1 LKLVGG
7 HASFVRLR
15 PAAAAL
21 ALLASLFPMAGPT
34 AAATTLTISA
44 GAQSPGKDVQLN
56 VFAPGTTTIN
66 VGDTITWR
74 LDSTEFHTVTF
85 LAGQPEPE
93 FVTPGPDGAFLNPA
107 AVLPAGGNTYD
118 GSAYTNSGL
127 MMLGGPG
134 SEPPT
139 YSLTFTKPGTYDYVC
154 IVHPGMQGK
163 VVVNPEGQS
172 AGAPQ
177 VGSPQA
183 GAPQA
188 GTPQAGTPRAD
199 TQSTVD
205 ARSRDEVNALL
216 AGDGIST
223 IMSNAGELPADG
235 ATAGLAM
242 GAGTAQV
249 DVQRFFPP
257 RVTIHAGDSLT
268 WINKSEAPH
277 TVTFLAGQPQPDV
290 VNVMPQP
297 DGPPRFQLNPTMF
310 NPAGDPSAYDGSSY
324 LNSGFTEP
332 GPNGTYTVTFT
343 QPGSYDY
350 VCLLHPGMTGT
361 VVVQ

>member
-7 HASFVRLR
+7 HASVVRLR
-15 PAAAAL
+15 AAAAVL
-21 ALLASLFPMAGPT
+21 GLLASLFPMAGPAT
-34 AAATTLTISA
+34 AATTLTISA

-93 FVTPGPDGAFLNPA
+93 FVTPGPTGAFLNPA

-134 SEPPT
+134 TEPPT

-154 IVHPGMQGK
+154 IIHPGMEGK
-163 VVVNPEGQS
+163 VVVNAEGRS
-172 AGAPQ
+172 
-177 VGSPQA
+177 
-183 GAPQA
+183 
-188 GTPQAGTPRAD
+188 AD
-199 TQSTVD
+199 TQSAVD
-205 ARSRDEVNALL
+205 ARSRDEVNSLL
-216 AGDGIST
+216 AGDGISS
-223 IMSNAGELPADG
+223 IMSNVGELPAEG
-235 ATAGLAM
+235 VTAGLAM

-268 WINKSEAPH
+268 WINKSLAPH
-277 TVTFLAGQPQPDV
+277 TVTFLAGQAQPDV
-290 VNVMPQP
+290 VNVQPQP
-297 DGPPRFQLNPTMF
+297 AGPPQFQLNPTMF

-350 VCLLHPGMTGT
+350 LCLLHPGMVGT
-361 VVVQ
+361 VVVQE

>member
-7 HASFVRLR
+7 HASPVRLR
-15 PAAAAL
+15 RAAVAAAL
-21 ALLASLFPMAGPT
+21 LGSTLPFASPT
-34 AAATTLTISA
+34 AAANTLTISA
-44 GAQSPGKDVQLN
+44 GAQSPGRDVQLN

-93 FVTPGPDGAFLNPA
+93 FVTPGPDGAFLNPT
-107 AVLPAGGNTYD
+107 AVLPAGGKTFD
-118 GSAYTNSGL
+118 GSTFTNSGL
-127 MMLGGPG
+127 MMLGGPGG

-139 YSLTFTKPGTYDYVC
+139 YSLTFTKAGSYDYVC
-154 IVHPGMQGK
+154 VIHPGMTGK
-163 VVVNPEGQS
+163 VVVNAAGQ
-172 AGAPQ
+172 Q
-177 VGSPQA
+177 
-183 GAPQA
+183 
-188 GTPQAGTPRAD
+188 AD
-199 TQSTVD
+199 TQPAVD
-205 ARSRDEVNALL
+205 TRRRDEVNSLL
-216 AGDGIST
+216 AGDGISS
-223 IMSNAGELPADG
+223 IMANVGELPAEG
-235 ATAGLAM
+235 VTAGLAM
-242 GAGTAQV
+242 GAGNAQV

-290 VNVMPQP
+290 VNVVPQP
-297 DGPPRFQLNPTMF
+297 NGPPQFQLNPTMF
-310 NPAGDPSAYDGSSY
+310 QPAGDPTEYDGSSY

-350 VCLLHPGMTGT
+350 LCLLHPGMVGT